1 MRSAS
6 LCNKQHPLH
15 VYNVYYTFRAMI
27 PIFIF
32 TAVDP
37 ERPEFSRVYEIA
49 AQSTFAIF
57 NTLILSDLHMPT
69 FDITSFFIAGEDW
82 TPGLEIPNPEFA
94 NITDVFDDEDTDS
107 QEKVHMGNVRLC
119 DLLAGEGSH
128 LIYNYDILS
137 DRALHITLTAV
148 VEGDSAS
155 PEGRCLSGCGDAP
168 EFTND
173 LVTQSDSDIKA
184 ILDDLRREDTGD

>member
-1 MRSAS
+1 
-6 LCNKQHPLH
+6 
-15 VYNVYYTFRAMI
+15 
-27 PIFIF
+27 
-32 TAVDP
+32 
-37 ERPEFSRVYEIA
+37 
-49 AQSTFAIF
+49 
-57 NTLILSDLHMPT
+57 
-69 FDITSFFIAGEDW
+69 
-82 TPGLEIPNPEFA
+82 
-94 NITDVFDDEDTDS
+94 
-107 QEKVHMGNVRLC
+107 MGNVRLC

-148 VEGDSAS
+148 VEGDSAP

-184 ILDDLRREDTGD
+184 ILDDLRREDTDD